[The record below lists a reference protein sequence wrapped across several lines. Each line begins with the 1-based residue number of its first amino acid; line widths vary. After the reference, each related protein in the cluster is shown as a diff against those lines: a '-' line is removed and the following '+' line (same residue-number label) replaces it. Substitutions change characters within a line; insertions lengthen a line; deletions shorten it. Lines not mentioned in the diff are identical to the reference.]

1 MFMFRVRGG
10 FWVFLFLII
19 ASLAGISR
27 TDSLIYYRVLFLS
40 IAIIIIC
47 FVLAIFSL
55 NGISIQRTARIT
67 RHLVGQVFEERYL
80 IHNQSILAKLWLEIR
95 DHSMLL
101 GENGSR
107 VLSNVKKKDRRSYIA
122 YSLLY
127 RRGLIP
133 LGPTRI
139 SSGDPL
145 GMFQK
150 STEFPAADSLMVF
163 PYFSKLQ
170 NFPLKPGLLPGGSTM
185 RRKTFEITP
194 YAAGIREY
202 TTSDSLNRIHWP
214 SSARRG
220 RLMVKEF
227 DEDPQ
232 SDVWIFL
239 DSNAAVH
246 ARVEETREVE
256 KLDRFWIFHEQKAVK
271 IPPETYEYC
280 ISMAA
285 SIANYALDHNHA
297 VGLATAG
304 QISTILPAERGSRQ
318 FIKILDLLAGIQDKG
333 SQPISALVE
342 IQAPY
347 FQKGSSVVLITASED
362 LRIIHA
368 CVQSITMRKMNPIVV
383 IVDAGSFGEDRDYDP
398 VIQELR
404 GKNITLKIIHQGDD
418 LSIF

>member
-1 MFMFRVRGG
+1 MFRVRGG

-107 VLSNVKKKDRRSYIA
+107 VLSNVNKKDRRSYIA

-150 STEFPAADSLMVF
+150 STEFPAADSLMV
-163 PYFSKLQ
+163 
-170 NFPLKPGLLPGGSTM
+170 
-185 RRKTFEITP
+185 
-194 YAAGIREY
+194 
-202 TTSDSLNRIHWP
+202 
-214 SSARRG
+214 
-220 RLMVKEF
+220 KEF

-256 KLDRFWIFHEQKAVK
+256 KLDRFWIWHEQKAVK